1 MTDKDKLKSPFVLQF
16 YIDVLMETDGDI
28 VEKLCGMGDFD
39 RVCYLHTFKNR
50 GKSIKDYVAKDLE
63 NVLKDKFTCVV
74 NEPVLVDVEEI
85 NTKESTFVA
94 GFYVDIEYHF
104 DESERVE
111 PNQAQTD
118 LENVLRKNC
127 PSNWK
132 IN

>member
-1 MTDKDKLKSPFVLQF
+1 
-16 YIDVLMETDGDI
+16 METDGD
-28 VEKLCGMGDFD
+28 VVDKLCSMNDFD
-39 RVCYLHTFKNR
+39 RVRYLHTFKNH
-50 GKSIKDYVAKDLE
+50 GESITNYVVKDLE
-63 NVLKDKFTCVV
+63 NALKDKFTCTV

-104 DESERVE
+104 DDSERAE

-118 LENVLRKNC
+118 LENVLRKTC
-127 PSNWK
+127 PSNWT